1 MVIFVVFTQFMGVM
15 LVFMV
20 LPIFL
25 IPFLEERFETKLP
38 NEATTARN
46 HVVIFDYGP
55 TVIIDEDE
63 TEARHLLAHYIRS
76 FSETSTKVC
85 WRNPI

>member
-1 MVIFVVFTQFMGVM
+1 M
-15 LVFMV
+15 
-20 LPIFL
+20 
-25 IPFLEERFETKLP
+25 LEERFKTKLP
-38 NEATTARN
+38 NETLNVKN
-46 HVVIFDYGP
+46 HVVIFDHGPTVATLIDELVNAGIP